1 MFYLHSHWIM
11 HQKHGLRAWRSTVPV
26 TAPLT
31 HTNKFYTLHTL
42 NTKVQSAG
50 YIHKMCSDI
59 SKHWLSNTF
68 SHRPLNR
75 HNYAAESRWLV
86 ELIPQ
91 TSCGGVYSIRA
102 FVLKQPGS
110 VKPTRFS
117 QGAKI
122 SIFLFM
128 LTLEDN
134 PDADIIKGEVYSTF
148 TFVHKLKERIVSR
161 AWVI

>member
-1 MFYLHSHWIM
+1 M
-11 HQKHGLRAWRSTVPV
+11 
-26 TAPLT
+26 
-31 HTNKFYTLHTL
+31 
-42 NTKVQSAG
+42 
-50 YIHKMCSDI
+50 
-59 SKHWLSNTF
+59 
-68 SHRPLNR
+68 
-75 HNYAAESRWLV
+75 
-86 ELIPQ
+86 
-91 TSCGGVYSIRA
+91 YSIRA

-148 TFVHKLKERIVSR
+148 TFVHKLKGRIVSR
-161 AWVI
+161 ALVI